1 MKYNNNYC
9 ELTKFIVPKK
19 CHVEILFLQSCFF
32 LQLQIYSSSTH
43 QVNKSFTRFKD
54 KVYCGSFRHDG
65 KLLITGEENGTVQV
79 LQMFLR

>member
-1 MKYNNNYC
+1 MNN
-9 ELTKFIVPKK
+9 EIIIVILPNL
-19 CHVEILFLQSCFF
+19 LFLKIAIIIEMLFYNF

-43 QVNKSFTRFKD
+43 QVNKSFTRFKG

-65 KLLITGEENGTVQV
+65 KLLVTGEENGTVQV